1 MNTVPDKKQPKQ
13 PEKASKNEGQQ
24 GVKMNTQAGFADT
37 HKSMFANMDRMSA
50 YGEKML
56 VTDEELPLY
65 KHILL
70 FCIIGV
76 FVSFIVWANFA
87 TLDEV
92 TRGQGKVIPSSEIQ
106 QIQHQEGGTVAEFM
120 KREGQ
125 TVTKGEVIMRLRD
138 IGASSDLGASTAR
151 YMGLQAKKFRLQA
164 EAEGRDAPEFPEEVM
179 ESVPESVMEELNT
192 FNANKRRRQ
201 SQISVYEQQASQR
214 RQEIAEINTRIAGI
228 NSEMTLIN
236 KEVERMRPYV
246 SSGSVSEGEFLAA
259 EQRQAAKRTELSGL
273 RASIPRARSA
283 MAEAEA
289 RISEI
294 KDTARS
300 EAQSELSTTLIEINT
315 IEKTLGALEDT
326 KDRTEITSPVDGII
340 KDLRINTVGGVVK
353 PGEIIAEIVPDDDQ
367 LLVEA
372 NIRPSDIAFIH
383 PSQKAMVKIT
393 AYDFSIYGGLEGEVI
408 DISAD
413 TIQNEEGESF
423 YRIKVQTFESELKRK
438 GEILPIIPGMV
449 ASVDILTGE
458 KTVMDYILKPF
469 KKTVD
474 SAMSER

>member
-1 MNTVPDKKQPKQ
+1 MSTVPDKKQPKQ
-13 PEKASKNEGQQ
+13 PEKPSKNEGQQ
-24 GVKMNTQAGFADT
+24 GIKMNTQAGFADT

-56 VTDEELPLY
+56 ITDEELPLY

-70 FCIIGV
+70 FSIIGV

-87 TLDEV
+87 ALDEV

-106 QIQHQEGGTVAEFM
+106 QIQHQEGGTIAEFM

-125 TVTKGEVIMRLRD
+125 SVTKGEVIMRLRD

-164 EAEGRDAPEFPEEVM
+164 EAEGKDAPEFPEEVM
-179 ESVPESVMEELNT
+179 EGAPESVMEELNT

-273 RASIPRARSA
+273 RASIPRARAA

-289 RISEI
+289 RIAEI
-294 KDTARS
+294 RDTARS

-340 KDLRINTVGGVVK
+340 KDLRLNTVGGVVK
-353 PGEIIAEIVPDDDQ
+353 PGEIIAEIVPDDEQ

-383 PSQKAMVKIT
+383 PGQKAMVKIT

-413 TIQNEEGESF
+413 TIQNQEGESF

>member
-1 MNTVPDKKQPKQ
+1 MSTIPDKKATKA
-13 PEKASKNEGQQ
+13 PEAASKNEGKQGVTLNTQQ
-24 GVKMNTQAGFADT
+24 GFSDT
-37 HKSMFANMDRMSA
+37 HKSMFSNMDRMSA

-65 KHILL
+65 KHLLL
-70 FCIIGV
+70 FSILGV
-76 FVSFIVWANFA
+76 FVCFILWANFA

-106 QIQHQEGGTVAEFM
+106 QIQHQEGGTIAEFM
-120 KREGQ
+120 KREGEK
-125 TVTKGEVIMRLRD
+125 VKKGETIMRLRD
-138 IGASSDLGASTAR
+138 IGATSDLGASRAR

-164 EAEGRDAPEFPEEVM
+164 EAEGLAAPEFPDNVM
-179 ESVPESVMEELNT
+179 ESVPESVVEELNT
-192 FNANKRRRQ
+192 FNASKRRKQ
-201 SQISVYEQQASQR
+201 SQIMVYKQQESQR
-214 RQEIAEINTRIAGI
+214 RQEISEINTRISGI
-228 NSEMTLIN
+228 NSELALIN
-236 KEVERMRPYV
+236 REVDQMRPYV
-246 SSGSVSEGEFLAA
+246 ASGSVSQGDMLAA
-259 EQRQAAKRTELSGL
+259 EQRLAAKKTELSGL
-273 RASIPRARSA
+273 RASLPRARSA
-283 MAEAEA
+283 MAEAKA

-294 KDTARS
+294 KDTSRS
-300 EAQSELSTTLIEINT
+300 DAQSELSTTLIEINT

-353 PGEIIAEIVPDDDQ
+353 PGEIIAEIVPEDDQ

-372 NIRPSDIAFIH
+372 NIRPSNIAFVH
-383 PSQKAMVKIT
+383 PGQKAMVKIT

-413 TIQNEEGESF
+413 TITNQDGESF

-449 ASVDILTGE
+449 ATVDILTGE
-458 KTVMDYILKPF
+458 KTVMDYILKPLR
-469 KKTVD
+469 KTLD
-474 SAMSER
+474 SAMHER